1 MSATLEGMETEAR
14 EEQPGKAKDLMEVTP
29 SGMETE
35 AREEQS
41 ANT

>member
-1 MSATLEGMETEAR
+1 MEA
-14 EEQPGKAKDLMEVTP
+14 TP

-41 ANT
+41 RKAPPPMEVTPLGTMILEITRLS